1 MRLCCGR
8 SLLALPI
15 STHFLEMTVASLLHS
30 QGREGTVYLK
40 EMRIQMRS
48 SLDVD
53 SYPKITKESSCNLWE
68 MDSCVKL
75 GHCIL

>member
-1 MRLCCGR
+1 M
-8 SLLALPI
+8 
-15 STHFLEMTVASLLHS
+15 ASLLRS
-30 QGREGTVYLK
+30 QGWEGTVYLK

-48 SLDVD
+48 SLNVY
-53 SYPKITKESSCNLWE
+53 SYPKITKESYCNLWE